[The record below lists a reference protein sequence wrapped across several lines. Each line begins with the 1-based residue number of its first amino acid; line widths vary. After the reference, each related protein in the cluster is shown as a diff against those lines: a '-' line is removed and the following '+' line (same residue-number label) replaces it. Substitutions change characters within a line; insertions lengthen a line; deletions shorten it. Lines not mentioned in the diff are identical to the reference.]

1 MKNKKLW
8 GKSSTSPVLIK
19 IKKKFNMK
27 LNPMELILILKNFLF
42 TPTVLD
48 KSFIILI

>member
-1 MKNKKLW
+1 MYLSHANRNL
-8 GKSSTSPVLIK
+8 
-19 IKKKFNMK
+19 KKKINMK
-27 LNPMELILILKNFLF
+27 LNPMGLILILKNFLV